1 MGFNPKMRIKPICS
15 NKDNEHGGW
24 KGQIPAW
31 GRSADL
37 IYRKPLVSDAEG
49 VKQVHVMHFN

>member
-1 MGFNPKMRIKPICS
+1 MRIKPICS